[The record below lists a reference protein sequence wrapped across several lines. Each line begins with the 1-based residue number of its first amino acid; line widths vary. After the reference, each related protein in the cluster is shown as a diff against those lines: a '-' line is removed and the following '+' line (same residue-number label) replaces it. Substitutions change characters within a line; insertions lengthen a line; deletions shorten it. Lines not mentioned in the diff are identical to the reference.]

1 MLLVARRLWLLA
13 SFSAPFALALNAQ
26 TLAVRL
32 TQANFVHISVPGLHF
47 LTGKALERLKD
58 GAVVSFI
65 GQLSVSADPNATLQA
80 RAIARFAL
88 SYDIWEE
95 KFKITRFSTSKTET
109 PARTAS
115 NLTAAAAEAWCL
127 DSLTLDVSQVPPDK
141 TIRVR
146 FELRA
151 EDGQDGSGVVG
162 DPGLNLTRLIELF
175 SRPPRS
181 RQQNWGAEVG
191 PLRLSDLRKAG

>member
-1 MLLVARRLWLLA
+1 MVPVARRWWLIA
-13 SFSAPFALALNAQ
+13 SFSAPFAIALNGQ

-32 TQANFVHISVPGLHF
+32 DQANFVHISAPGLHF

-58 GAVVSFI
+58 GATVSFV

-95 KFKITRFSTSKTET
+95 KFKVTRFSGSKTEA
-109 PARTAS
+109 PAHTGS
-115 NLTAAAAEAWCL
+115 NLTAAAAETWCL
-127 DSLTLDVSQVPPDK
+127 ESLTLDVSQIPPDK
-141 TIRVR
+141 LIRIH

-151 EDGQDGSGVVG
+151 EDGQDGAGVVG
-162 DPGLNLTRLIELF
+162 DPGINLTRLIELF
-175 SRPPRS
+175 SRPPRTK
-181 RQQNWGAEVG
+181 QQNWQLDAG
-191 PLRLSDLRKAG
+191 PLRLADLRKTG